1 VPSRLRQILAELHR
15 RSLWQVLGL
24 YVVAS
29 WLVLQVVDTLTSV
42 LRLPDWFPPFALVL
56 LLVGLPIVVA
66 TAFVQ
71 VGFRGRHGYP
81 PVEPP
86 GSATSEPPASEGGL
100 GLPPTSTMR
109 ALFTWR
115 NALGGGVLA
124 FALWGVIAAGW
135 MALGGSGADATPVE
149 PPGVAVLPLEYRSPV
164 ESDAY
169 FTDGLHDELL
179 TQLSK
184 VRGLKVI
191 SRTSV
196 MGYRDRDATSPEI
209 GEELGV
215 DFIVEGGLL
224 RAGDQVRLNVQLIRA
239 ATDEHVW
246 AESYDRAMTV
256 ENLLAIQ
263 TEIVRNIVRE
273 VRAVISP
280 EEIDF
285 VAELPTR
292 NTEAYELYLRGEDWL
307 NRGGLS
313 EEEYTYAAR
322 FYAEAT
328 ALDPDFAVAY
338 AKEASAHARLYFQG
352 HDVTP
357 SRLAKAKAAI
367 DRALALDPEHPEVR
381 EGYGDYLYYALREY
395 EAALIEY
402 RAALEKLPNSASLLA
417 RIAWVQRRQGHWQ
430 ESLDGLERVREM
442 DPRSAS
448 VLLNHGTTLFV
459 MRRYD
464 AAAEAY
470 TRGTTLNPDVD
481 ALWWLGTMNELYRFD
496 VAAADMWLA
505 RAPAAVLRTPFAT
518 WTRLELHRLRRDP
531 DALLEAVSGTEG
543 PEVSTSLGWM
553 PVSMYRGW
561 ALRFQGQVEAARAA
575 FNEARESAE
584 RAAAERPADDRVFGA
599 LGIALAELGLRDEA
613 VAAGQRGVELL
624 DVEDDAL
631 WGTRTTWN
639 LARIH
644 ARLGEAEEAVRLLDE
659 VSSVPGTAGHPGQLA
674 LDPLLDLIRS
684 DPRFQALLERERDRV
699 F

>member
-1 VPSRLRQILAELHR
+1 MPRLKQVLAELHR

-29 WLVLQVVDTLTSV
+29 WFVLQVVDTLTSV
-42 LRLPDWFPPFALVL
+42 LRLPDWFPSFALVL
-56 LLVGLPIVVA
+56 LLVGLPIVLA

-71 VGFRGRHGYP
+71 VGFKGRR
-81 PVEPP
+81 
-86 GSATSEPPASEGGL
+86 
-100 GLPPTSTMR
+100 GLPPVGSPGSSAPEAVPSEDAPKPHGRPSVR

-115 NALGGGVLA
+115 KALGGGVLA

-135 MALGGSGADATPVE
+135 LALGGSGGDATSEV
-149 PPGVAVLPLEYRSPV
+149 PPGVAVLPLEYRSSM
-164 ESDAY
+164 ESDAF

-196 MGYRDRDATSPEI
+196 MGYRDREVTSPEI

-246 AESYDRAMTV
+246 AESYDRALTV

-273 VRAVISP
+273 VRAVVSP

-292 NTEAYELYLRGEDWL
+292 STEAYELYLRGEDWL

-328 ALDPDFAVAY
+328 AIDPDFAVAY

-357 SRLAKAKAAI
+357 SRLAKAKAAM
-367 DRALALDPEHPEVR
+367 DRALALDPSHPEVR
-381 EGYGDYLYYALREY
+381 EGYGDYLYYGLREY
-395 EAALIEY
+395 EAALTEY
-402 RAALEKLPNSASLLA
+402 RAALDRLPNSASLLA
-417 RIAWVQRRQGHWQ
+417 RIAWVQRRQGRWQ

-448 VLLNHGTTLFV
+448 VLLNHGTTLMV

-464 AAAEAY
+464 EAAEAY
-470 TRGTTLNPDVD
+470 ELGTTLNPDND
-481 ALWWLGTMNELYRFD
+481 ALWWLGTMNELYRVD
-496 VAAADMWLA
+496 VNAAEAWLA
-505 RAPAAVLRTPFAT
+505 RAPTANLRAPFAT
-518 WTRLELHRLRRDP
+518 WTRLELQRLRRDP
-531 DALLEAVSGTEG
+531 DALLSEIARTDGS
-543 PEVSTSLGWM
+543 EVSTSLGWA
-553 PVSMYRGW
+553 PLSMYRGW
-561 ALRFQGQVEAARAA
+561 ALQFQGDAQAARAA
-575 FNEARESAE
+575 FDEARESAE
-584 RAAAERPADDRVFGA
+584 RAAAERPADDRVFGI
-599 LGIALAELGLRDEA
+599 LGMALAELGLRDEA
-613 VAAGQRGVELL
+613 VAAGERGVEILGGG
-624 DVEDDAL
+624 DDAL

-644 ARLGEAEEAVRLLDE
+644 ARLGDVGQALGLLEEVT
-659 VSSVPGTAGHPGQLA
+659 SVPGTAGHPAQLA
-674 LDPLLDLIRS
+674 LEPLLDPIRS
-684 DPRFQALLERERDRV
+684 DPRFQALVERERDRV